1 MSRKKYFLQAAFA
14 VLCMVSMLLFPN
26 RSSITAHASSGYEF
40 ILLNSYS
47 KTMKIGDEAYLTA
60 ITSNGKKPSFSSSS
74 SAIASVNTYGKI
86 TAKKAGTVKI
96 TAKIRNGEASCSVT
110 VKKTEI
116 RLSEKSVS
124 LENGE
129 RHMLRVASSTGH
141 PAKFKSSKS
150 SVASVD
156 ENGLIL
162 AKKPGQADI
171 TVTVDKTAVKCSV
184 TVKKP
189 TLRLSKSAISLY
201 RGGTAKLTVTSS
213 SKSIPKWKTNKKSVA
228 TVDSNGTVTAV
239 KNGTAAVTVTVDG
252 VSKTCSVTVKKPTIT
267 FETDAVT
274 LSVGESYQTKAAV
287 SSKNKPVYASSNS
300 KVATVD
306 GNGKVYA
313 KSKGRAYIYA
323 KEDGAKERMTVFV
336 NAN

>member
-96 TAKIRNGEASCSVT
+96 TAKIRNGEARCSVT

-239 KNGTAAVTVTVDG
+239 KNGTATVTVTVDG

-267 FETDAVT
+267 FEADAVT

>member
-189 TLRLSKSAISLY
+189 TLRLSTSAISLY

-239 KNGTAAVTVTVDG
+239 KNGTATVTVTVDG

-267 FETDAVT
+267 FEADAVT

>member
-239 KNGTAAVTVTVDG
+239 KNGTATVTVTVDG

-267 FETDAVT
+267 FETDTVT

>member
-239 KNGTAAVTVTVDG
+239 KNGTATVTVTVDG

-267 FETDAVT
+267 FEADAVT

-287 SSKNKPVYASSNS
+287 SSKNNPVYASSNS

>member
-239 KNGTAAVTVTVDG
+239 KNGTATVTVTVDG

-267 FETDAVT
+267 FEADAVT

>member
-239 KNGTAAVTVTVDG
+239 KNGTATVTVTVDG
-252 VSKTCSVTVKKPTIT
+252 VSKTCSVTVKKPTIK
-267 FETDAVT
+267 FETDTVT